1 MTLIVM
7 VKKKY
12 HLKKLKNYNYKPPFL
27 FKMEMV
33 AQLKFANPTIVSTPM
48 LIAGLKCPLEL
59 VPPTWLQQ
67 LPMLLHT
74 LSISTK
80 LTLEITPLQPF
91 LLRQEVVRIWLALE
105 DKEVNM
111 YVPLSQM

>member
-1 MTLIVM
+1 M
-7 VKKKY
+7 
-12 HLKKLKNYNYKPPFL
+12 
-27 FKMEMV
+27 MEMV

-48 LIAGLKCPLEL
+48 LTVGLKCPLAL
-59 VPPTWLQQ
+59 VPPTWLQW

-111 YVPLSQM
+111 YVTLSQM